1 MAMPDFNN
9 QRVKDLMSEA
19 NLTEDD
25 VRKVYPAW
33 NEIAKLLGP
42 EGCHKLGH
50 WIETR
55 TRAIKRIKEQ
65 PFYSRRTE

>member
-42 EGCHKLGH
+42 EGCHK
-50 WIETR
+50 
-55 TRAIKRIKEQ
+55 
-65 PFYSRRTE
+65 